1 MATIKDVAERAGVSV
16 ATVSRMMNKKNV
28 VSEKTQRKIRRVM
41 EELHYE
47 PNAVAQA
54 LQTQKSHIVGM
65 IVPSIAYAYFSAMID
80 AVEQSCY
87 EKGYKLML
95 CRSGYE
101 EKREQ
106 EMLTLLRRNRVDG
119 VLVCSH
125 AGNVTAYQNLSLP
138 IVSIDRMIAGVPSVA
153 SDNEAGGVLA
163 ARALAQ
169 AGSRHPIMLSGQVPD
184 YMEMSRRCTGFL
196 AECGADTPADRI
208 RPLAAED
215 LNRGDFSDLAGYL
228 RTHPEADGIFADGD
242 VVAAK
247 LYRSMNSGVLQ
258 DWKHLPLV
266 GFDGLPVSEWMGIS
280 TVAQPIREIGTT
292 AVDLLLGK
300 MEGKVVPERSLLPVR
315 YIRRET
321 T

>member
-1 MATIKDVAERAGVSV
+1 MATIKDVAARAGVSV

-54 LQTQKSHIVGM
+54 LQTQKSHIIGM
-65 IVPSIAYAYFSAMID
+65 IVPSISYAYFSAMID
-80 AVEQSCY
+80 SVEQRCY

-125 AGNVTAYQNLSLP
+125 AGNVTAYQNLPLP
-138 IVSIDRMIAGVPSVA
+138 IVSIDRIIEGIPSVS
-153 SDNEAGGVLA
+153 SDNEAGGALA
-163 ARALAQ
+163 ARALIE
-169 AGSRHPIMLSGQVPD
+169 AGCRHPIMLSGQVPD
-184 YMEMSRRCTGFL
+184 YMEMSRRCAGFT
-196 AECGADTPADRI
+196 AGCR
-208 RPLAAED
+208 RAAVKSTVFSLGEEAVRQG
-215 LNRGDFSDLAGYL
+215 NFSDLARYL
-228 RTHPEADGIFADGD
+228 QEHSEIDGIFADGD

-247 LYRSMNSGVLQ
+247 LYRAITNGELQ
-258 DWKHLPLV
+258 RERRIPLV
-266 GFDGLPVSEWMGIS
+266 GFDGLPVSEWLGIS
-280 TVAQPIREIGTT
+280 TVAQPIREIGST
-292 AVDLLLGK
+292 AVDLLMGK
-300 MEGKVVPERSLLPVR
+300 IAGKAVAERSLLSVR